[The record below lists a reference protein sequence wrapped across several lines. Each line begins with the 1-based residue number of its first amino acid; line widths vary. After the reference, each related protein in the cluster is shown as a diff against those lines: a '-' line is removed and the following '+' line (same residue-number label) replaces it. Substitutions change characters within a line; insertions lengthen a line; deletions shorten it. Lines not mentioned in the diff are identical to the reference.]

1 VDDRIKGAVREQ
13 VNRSRCDTGLPLG
26 PPPHLAAD
34 LLAWYRRHARDLPW
48 RAKPGQTADP
58 YRVWLSEIMLQ
69 QTTVA
74 AVAPYFRAFLARWP
88 EVRALAAAPLED
100 VLAAWAGLGY
110 YARARNLHA
119 CARAVAERH
128 GGRFPETEA
137 ELRKLPGIGAYTGA
151 AIAAIAFGQR
161 ASVVDGNVER
171 VVARLFALETP
182 LPRAKPELRALAASL
197 LPPEP
202 APDFP
207 YGDFAQATMDLG
219 ATICLPRKPRCVL
232 CPLRGACAAQ
242 AAGIA
247 ADLPRRTPKKTRPTR
262 RGAAFW
268 LIRDDGAVLLRRR
281 AARCLLGGMMEV
293 PGGPWV
299 DWPGVETDPDPAQD
313 LSAAPAAA
321 AWKALPGQVS
331 HTFTHFHLDL
341 IVWAARLP
349 ESPSKGPAKDGIWVP
364 PEALSEIGLPSVMA
378 KVARHA
384 LHHFAPAKS

>member
-1 VDDRIKGAVREQ
+1 VDDRIKGAVQEQ
-13 VNRSRCDTGLPLG
+13 VNSARCDTT
-26 PPPHLAAD
+26 PPPGVAED

-48 RAKPGQTADP
+48 RAKPGEATDP

-74 AVAPYFRAFLARWP
+74 AVAPYFQAFLARWP
-88 EVRALAAAPLED
+88 DVRALAAAPLDD

-119 CARAVAERH
+119 CARAVAAEYDA
-128 GGRFPETEA
+128 RFPGTEA

-182 LPRAKPELRALAASL
+182 LPQAKPALRALAASL

-207 YGDFAQATMDLG
+207 FGDFAQATMDLG
-219 ATICLPRKPRCVL
+219 ATLCLPRKPRCVL
-232 CPLRGACAAQ
+232 CPLRESCAAQ
-242 AAGIA
+242 AAGVA
-247 ADLPRRTPKKTRPTR
+247 ADLPRRAPKTERPTR

-281 AARCLLGGMMEV
+281 AARGLLGGMMEV

-299 DWPGVETDPDPAQD
+299 DWPGAGLGAGADPDPGQD
-313 LSAAPAAA
+313 LSAAPAPA
-321 AWKALPGQVS
+321 AWTALPGQVS
-331 HTFTHFHLDL
+331 HTFTHFHLNL
-341 IVWAARLP
+341 VVWAACLP
-349 ESPSKGPAKDGIWVP
+349 DDQRNGAAKDGIWVP

-384 LHHFAPAKS
+384 LRHFAPAKG